1 MCLVSHLHSAIY
13 GLVRVFLNQWRM
25 LNSAAD
31 LGVRIDRTISL
42 SMPNNK
48 GQLQRIHLETGVKF
62 LIIFLAVSNA
72 QNQELELGKFR
83 LVLV

>member
-1 MCLVSHLHSAIY
+1 
-13 GLVRVFLNQWRM
+13 M

-31 LGVRIDRTISL
+31 FGVRIDRTISL
-42 SMPNNK
+42 SMPYNK

-72 QNQELELGKFR
+72 PNQELELGKFR